1 MQEDEAN
8 KKKESRKA
16 WIFILITIILATLLN
31 VYNRMNS

>member
-1 MQEDEAN
+1 MQEDKTN
-8 KKKESRKA
+8 KKKENRNA